1 MLRYFSKSYSLKCLK
16 QTQWPL
22 SMTLTYCA
30 VEVQFVTSP
39 KVYVTINHCE
49 RILVILLVD

>member
-22 SMTLTYCA
+22 RMTLTYCA